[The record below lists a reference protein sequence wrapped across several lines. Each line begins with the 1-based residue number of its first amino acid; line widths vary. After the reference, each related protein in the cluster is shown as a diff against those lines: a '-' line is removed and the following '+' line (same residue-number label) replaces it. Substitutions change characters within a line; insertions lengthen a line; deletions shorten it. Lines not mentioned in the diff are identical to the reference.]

1 MKPNGDSAL
10 TSSFP
15 GYIGYDQS
23 LEEYVINKVNESEIA
38 KAQKKDKN
46 VNVLTGKKF
55 GVDEKFTAE
64 NLTPEQQAYLATLDA
79 AALAEVVTSYQENAN
94 ANYESNLQ
102 KLGIANLD
110 DPDTISLFPINFD
123 AKTEIEQ
130 IIQQYNEGKDEED
143 QITYTD
149 MMGTMIAS
157 VSLIVDVISTVLIAF
172 VAVSLVV
179 SCIMIGIITHIS
191 VMERTKEIGILRAL
205 GASKHNVSQVF
216 NAETFI
222 VGICAGLLGVGVS
235 ALLTI
240 PINAV
245 LESLLGIEALTV
257 ALPAVYAVVLV
268 ALSVVI
274 TMIGGLLPAKRAAK
288 QDAVIALRTE

>member
-1 MKPNGDSAL
+1 M
-10 TSSFP
+10 
-15 GYIGYDQS
+15 
-23 LEEYVINKVNESEIA
+23 
-38 KAQKKDKN
+38 
-46 VNVLTGKKF
+46 
-55 GVDEKFTAE
+55 
-64 NLTPEQQAYLATLDA
+64 
-79 AALAEVVTSYQENAN
+79 
-94 ANYESNLQ
+94 
-102 KLGIANLD
+102 
-110 DPDTISLFPINFD
+110 
-123 AKTEIEQ
+123 
-130 IIQQYNEGKDEED
+130 
-143 QITYTD
+143 
-149 MMGTMIAS
+149 
-157 VSLIVDVISTVLIAF
+157 
-172 VAVSLVV
+172 AVSLVV

-268 ALSVVI
+268 TLSVVI

>member
-1 MKPNGDSAL
+1 M
-10 TSSFP
+10 
-15 GYIGYDQS
+15 
-23 LEEYVINKVNESEIA
+23 
-38 KAQKKDKN
+38 
-46 VNVLTGKKF
+46 
-55 GVDEKFTAE
+55 
-64 NLTPEQQAYLATLDA
+64 
-79 AALAEVVTSYQENAN
+79 
-94 ANYESNLQ
+94 
-102 KLGIANLD
+102 
-110 DPDTISLFPINFD
+110 
-123 AKTEIEQ
+123 
-130 IIQQYNEGKDEED
+130 
-143 QITYTD
+143 
-149 MMGTMIAS
+149 
-157 VSLIVDVISTVLIAF
+157 VDVISYVLIAF

-245 LESLLGIEALTV
+245 LESLLGIGALTV

>member
-1 MKPNGDSAL
+1 M
-10 TSSFP
+10 
-15 GYIGYDQS
+15 
-23 LEEYVINKVNESEIA
+23 
-38 KAQKKDKN
+38 
-46 VNVLTGKKF
+46 
-55 GVDEKFTAE
+55 
-64 NLTPEQQAYLATLDA
+64 
-79 AALAEVVTSYQENAN
+79 
-94 ANYESNLQ
+94 
-102 KLGIANLD
+102 
-110 DPDTISLFPINFD
+110 
-123 AKTEIEQ
+123 
-130 IIQQYNEGKDEED
+130 
-143 QITYTD
+143 TYTD
-149 MMGTMIAS
+149 RMGTMIAS
-157 VSLIVDVISTVLIAF
+157 VSLIVDGISTVLIAF

-245 LESLLGIEALTV
+245 LESLLGIGALTV

>member
-1 MKPNGDSAL
+1 M
-10 TSSFP
+10 
-15 GYIGYDQS
+15 
-23 LEEYVINKVNESEIA
+23 V
-38 KAQKKDKN
+38 
-46 VNVLTGKKF
+46 
-55 GVDEKFTAE
+55 
-64 NLTPEQQAYLATLDA
+64 
-79 AALAEVVTSYQENAN
+79 
-94 ANYESNLQ
+94 
-102 KLGIANLD
+102 
-110 DPDTISLFPINFD
+110 
-123 AKTEIEQ
+123 
-130 IIQQYNEGKDEED
+130 
-143 QITYTD
+143 
-149 MMGTMIAS
+149 
-157 VSLIVDVISTVLIAF
+157 F

-274 TMIGGLLPAKRAAK
+274 TMIGGLLPTKRAAK

>member
-1 MKPNGDSAL
+1 M
-10 TSSFP
+10 
-15 GYIGYDQS
+15 
-23 LEEYVINKVNESEIA
+23 
-38 KAQKKDKN
+38 
-46 VNVLTGKKF
+46 
-55 GVDEKFTAE
+55 
-64 NLTPEQQAYLATLDA
+64 
-79 AALAEVVTSYQENAN
+79 
-94 ANYESNLQ
+94 
-102 KLGIANLD
+102 
-110 DPDTISLFPINFD
+110 
-123 AKTEIEQ
+123 
-130 IIQQYNEGKDEED
+130 
-143 QITYTD
+143 
-149 MMGTMIAS
+149 
-157 VSLIVDVISTVLIAF
+157 IAF

-268 ALSVVI
+268 TLSVVI

>member
-1 MKPNGDSAL
+1 
-10 TSSFP
+10 
-15 GYIGYDQS
+15 
-23 LEEYVINKVNESEIA
+23 
-38 KAQKKDKN
+38 
-46 VNVLTGKKF
+46 
-55 GVDEKFTAE
+55 
-64 NLTPEQQAYLATLDA
+64 
-79 AALAEVVTSYQENAN
+79 
-94 ANYESNLQ
+94 
-102 KLGIANLD
+102 
-110 DPDTISLFPINFD
+110 
-123 AKTEIEQ
+123 
-130 IIQQYNEGKDEED
+130 
-143 QITYTD
+143 
-149 MMGTMIAS
+149 
-157 VSLIVDVISTVLIAF
+157 
-172 VAVSLVV
+172 
-179 SCIMIGIITHIS
+179 MIGIITHIS

-245 LESLLGIEALTV
+245 LESLLGIGALTV

>member
-1 MKPNGDSAL
+1 M
-10 TSSFP
+10 
-15 GYIGYDQS
+15 
-23 LEEYVINKVNESEIA
+23 
-38 KAQKKDKN
+38 
-46 VNVLTGKKF
+46 
-55 GVDEKFTAE
+55 
-64 NLTPEQQAYLATLDA
+64 
-79 AALAEVVTSYQENAN
+79 
-94 ANYESNLQ
+94 
-102 KLGIANLD
+102 
-110 DPDTISLFPINFD
+110 
-123 AKTEIEQ
+123 
-130 IIQQYNEGKDEED
+130 
-143 QITYTD
+143 
-149 MMGTMIAS
+149 
-157 VSLIVDVISTVLIAF
+157 VDVISYVLIAF

-268 ALSVVI
+268 TLSVVI

>member
-1 MKPNGDSAL
+1 M
-10 TSSFP
+10 
-15 GYIGYDQS
+15 I
-23 LEEYVINKVNESEIA
+23 
-38 KAQKKDKN
+38 
-46 VNVLTGKKF
+46 
-55 GVDEKFTAE
+55 
-64 NLTPEQQAYLATLDA
+64 
-79 AALAEVVTSYQENAN
+79 SY
-94 ANYESNLQ
+94 
-102 KLGIANLD
+102 
-110 DPDTISLFPINFD
+110 
-123 AKTEIEQ
+123 
-130 IIQQYNEGKDEED
+130 
-143 QITYTD
+143 
-149 MMGTMIAS
+149 
-157 VSLIVDVISTVLIAF
+157 VLIAF

-191 VMERTKEIGILRAL
+191 VMERTREIGILRAL

-268 ALSVVI
+268 TLSVVI

>member
-1 MKPNGDSAL
+1 
-10 TSSFP
+10 
-15 GYIGYDQS
+15 
-23 LEEYVINKVNESEIA
+23 
-38 KAQKKDKN
+38 
-46 VNVLTGKKF
+46 
-55 GVDEKFTAE
+55 
-64 NLTPEQQAYLATLDA
+64 
-79 AALAEVVTSYQENAN
+79 
-94 ANYESNLQ
+94 
-102 KLGIANLD
+102 
-110 DPDTISLFPINFD
+110 
-123 AKTEIEQ
+123 
-130 IIQQYNEGKDEED
+130 
-143 QITYTD
+143 
-149 MMGTMIAS
+149 
-157 VSLIVDVISTVLIAF
+157 
-172 VAVSLVV
+172 
-179 SCIMIGIITHIS
+179 
-191 VMERTKEIGILRAL
+191 MERTKEIGILRAL

>member
-1 MKPNGDSAL
+1 M
-10 TSSFP
+10 
-15 GYIGYDQS
+15 
-23 LEEYVINKVNESEIA
+23 
-38 KAQKKDKN
+38 
-46 VNVLTGKKF
+46 
-55 GVDEKFTAE
+55 
-64 NLTPEQQAYLATLDA
+64 
-79 AALAEVVTSYQENAN
+79 
-94 ANYESNLQ
+94 
-102 KLGIANLD
+102 
-110 DPDTISLFPINFD
+110 
-123 AKTEIEQ
+123 
-130 IIQQYNEGKDEED
+130 
-143 QITYTD
+143 
-149 MMGTMIAS
+149 
-157 VSLIVDVISTVLIAF
+157 VDVISYVLIAF

-179 SCIMIGIITHIS
+179 SCMMIGIITHIS

-205 GASKHNVSQVF
+205 GASKHNISQVF

-222 VGICAGLLGVGVS
+222 VGICAGLLGVGAS

-245 LESLLGIEALTV
+245 LESLLGIGALTV

>member
-1 MKPNGDSAL
+1 MTRSI
-10 TSSFP
+10 TSM
-15 GYIGYDQS
+15 
-23 LEEYVINKVNESEIA
+23 
-38 KAQKKDKN
+38 
-46 VNVLTGKKF
+46 
-55 GVDEKFTAE
+55 
-64 NLTPEQQAYLATLDA
+64 
-79 AALAEVVTSYQENAN
+79 VV
-94 ANYESNLQ
+94 
-102 KLGIANLD
+102 
-110 DPDTISLFPINFD
+110 
-123 AKTEIEQ
+123 
-130 IIQQYNEGKDEED
+130 
-143 QITYTD
+143 
-149 MMGTMIAS
+149 
-157 VSLIVDVISTVLIAF
+157 VISYVLIAF

-268 ALSVVI
+268 TLSVVI

>member
-1 MKPNGDSAL
+1 ML
-10 TSSFP
+10 FRSS
-15 GYIGYDQS
+15 Y
-23 LEEYVINKVNESEIA
+23 
-38 KAQKKDKN
+38 
-46 VNVLTGKKF
+46 
-55 GVDEKFTAE
+55 
-64 NLTPEQQAYLATLDA
+64 
-79 AALAEVVTSYQENAN
+79 
-94 ANYESNLQ
+94 
-102 KLGIANLD
+102 
-110 DPDTISLFPINFD
+110 
-123 AKTEIEQ
+123 
-130 IIQQYNEGKDEED
+130 
-143 QITYTD
+143 
-149 MMGTMIAS
+149 
-157 VSLIVDVISTVLIAF
+157 VLIAF

-268 ALSVVI
+268 TLSVVI